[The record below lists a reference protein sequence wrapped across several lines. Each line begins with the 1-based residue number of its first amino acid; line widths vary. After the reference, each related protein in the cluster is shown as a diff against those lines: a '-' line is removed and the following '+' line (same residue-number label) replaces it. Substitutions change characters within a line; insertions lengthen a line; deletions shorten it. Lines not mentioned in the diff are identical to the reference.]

1 MVRPQCKSTADSWIG
16 LQSLMTREK
25 TILLLHP
32 LAFIVAIAS
41 FAPLLS
47 GGIPLPLAITT
58 ATLPNGA
65 TALAYSGNPI
75 ATGGTPPFSWSVTSG
90 TLPAGLGLNAA
101 TGAITGTPTATGS
114 SSFTLQVM
122 DSGSPQQIA
131 TQTFSV
137 TIAAPEVPDFN
148 EYLVS
153 GSATGIASGPDGA
166 LWFVDDVGN
175 SIGRIT
181 TAGAITEFPIPT
193 ATSGPVAITAGPDG
207 ALWFTE
213 QGGNNIGRITTAG
226 AITEFPI
233 PTPTSFPNAIVAG
246 PDGALWFTEQGGT
259 NIGRITTS
267 GGITEFPLP
276 MGESIVQ
283 GIASGSD
290 GALWFTDNSGD
301 KIGRITT
308 AGVITEFAAPA
319 NTYPYGIAA
328 GPDAALWFTENGG
341 NAIGR
346 ITTAGAIV
354 EFPIPTMTSSPTQIV
369 PGPDGA
375 LWFTEQ
381 DGNNIGRITTA
392 GAISEYSL
400 PMPNSFPSGLALG
413 SDGALWFTES
423 LDGPNKI
430 GRLAL
435 VPQLTLTCSFPGQA
449 QLGFSYLVGCSG
461 AGGIP
466 PYSYSIGTGMLPPG
480 LTLNS
485 STGAIS
491 GIPTTLGT
499 FSFTIDIAD
508 SGSQTATQQVDSFTV
523 VLPFL
528 TITTTA
534 LPNGTAG
541 LPYSAS
547 VVARSGTAPYTW
559 SLLEGTL
566 PAGLTLSASGVIAGT
581 PTAAGNFPFAVSVT
595 DSSASSQ
602 PATQA
607 LSLYIAPPLM
617 QPIVPVF
624 SISGIPAIQSPETT
638 ITNASV
644 TLSEPASI
652 ATTGTLTLSFAANAA
667 DLPSAYMDPNLQFLN
682 APNKTT
688 YDLTVPAGATSVP
701 IPGINPGTVAG
712 GITVT
717 LAVGG
722 QEVAASTMTIE
733 PVAPIITSVQIV
745 SASTGFDVEVVA
757 SSTPRDITNAVLT
770 FTPVAGVQISG
781 SNTVTLPVSSLLA
794 QWYSSAEGQS
804 NGSLF
809 TLTVPFTLNGG
820 GLNYIQSVTVTLSN
834 SVGTSA
840 PVTGV
845 Q

>member
-1 MVRPQCKSTADSWIG
+1 
-16 LQSLMTREK
+16 MTREK
-25 TILLLHP
+25 SIFFLP
-32 LAFIVAIAS
+32 LAYFVAIAS
-41 FAPLLS
+41 FAPQLS
-47 GGIPLPLAITT
+47 AGIPLPLVITT
-58 ATLPNGA
+58 PTLPNGA
-65 TALAYSGNPI
+65 VSLPYSGNPI
-75 ATGGTPPFSWSVTSG
+75 ATGGTLPFFWSVTSG

-101 TGAITGTPTATGS
+101 TGAITGTPTVTGS
-114 SSFTLQVM
+114 FGYRLQVI

-131 TQTFSV
+131 TQAFSV
-137 TIAAPEVPDFN
+137 TIAPPDVPDFN

-153 GSATGIASGPDGA
+153 GSAAGIASGPDGA
-166 LWFVDDVGN
+166 LWFVDDAGN

-181 TAGAITEFPIPT
+181 TTGAITEFPIPT
-193 ATSGPVAITAGPDG
+193 ASSGPGAITPGPDG

-213 QGGNNIGRITTAG
+213 QASNNIGRITTAG

-233 PTPTSFPNAIVAG
+233 PTPTSNPNAIVAG
-246 PDGALWFTEQGGT
+246 SDGALWFTEQGGT
-259 NIGRITTS
+259 NIGRITTA
-267 GGITEFPLP
+267 GAITEFALP

-283 GIASGSD
+283 GIASGPD
-290 GALWFTDNSGD
+290 GALWFAENSGD

-308 AGVITEFAAPA
+308 AGVITEFAVSA

-328 GPDAALWFTENGG
+328 GPDGALWFTENGG
-341 NAIGR
+341 NAVGR

-354 EFPIPTMTSSPTQIV
+354 EFPIPTMTSSPAQIV

-381 DGNNIGRITTA
+381 NGNNIGRITTA
-392 GAISEYSL
+392 GVFTEYSV
-400 PMPNSFPSGLALG
+400 PTPNSFPSGIALG

-435 VPQLTLTCSFPGQA
+435 VPQLTLTCPVPGQA
-449 QLGFSYLVGCSG
+449 QVGVPFAATCIG
-461 AGGIP
+461 AGGIT
-466 PYSYSIGTGMLPPG
+466 PYSYSIGTEALPPG

-485 STGAIS
+485 STGVIS
-491 GIPTTLGT
+491 GTPTSLGV
-499 FSFTIDIAD
+499 FAFIIGIAD
-508 SGSQTATQQVDSFTV
+508 SGSLTATDSINT
-523 VLPFL
+523 
-528 TITTTA
+528 
-534 LPNGTAG
+534 
-541 LPYSAS
+541 
-547 VVARSGTAPYTW
+547 
-559 SLLEGTL
+559 
-566 PAGLTLSASGVIAGT
+566 
-581 PTAAGNFPFAVSVT
+581 FAVV
-595 DSSASSQ
+595 
-602 PATQA
+602 P
-607 LSLYIAPPLM
+607 YIPP
-617 QPIVPVF
+617 PPSPTVF

-638 ITNASV
+638 IKNASV
-644 TLSEPASI
+644 MLSAPVSV
-652 ATTGTLTLSFAANAA
+652 ATAGTLTLSFAANAA

-688 YDLTVPAGATSVP
+688 YNLTVPAGVTSVP
-701 IPGINPGTVAG
+701 IPAINPGTVAG

-722 QEVAASTMTIE
+722 QDVAASTMTIE

-745 SASTGFDVEVVA
+745 SASTGFDVEIVA

-794 QWYSSAEGQS
+794 QWFSSAEGQS

-809 TLTVPFTLNGG
+809 TLTVPFTLSGG

-840 PVTGV
+840 PETGTP
-845 Q
+845 